1 MGREQGILGKWVA
14 RAKVLWSE
22 AACSFERQRGAR
34 VADTLRIMQSGAEDE
49 ARNWQAI
56 RRIRI
61 FSFREKKCIKQ
72 DSIPQGDYATVE
84 LTFSAGTWI
93 ILGGFMALK
102 YIGLKRSF
110 LWVLTLSPFT
120 TSTLGCPPFPF
131 ASPGK
136 LWVHNGSSI
145 QRGFSQWLCKVI
157 SPPLSFFGRTCSIQ
171 KFPCRYWIPAAART
185 HATAAAT
192 LGP

>member
-1 MGREQGILGKWVA
+1 M
-14 RAKVLWSE
+14 
-22 AACSFERQRGAR
+22 
-34 VADTLRIMQSGAEDE
+34 ADTLRIMQSGAEDE

-84 LTFSAGTWI
+84 LTFSAGTPI

-110 LWVLTLSPFT
+110 L
-120 TSTLGCPPFPF
+120 
-131 ASPGK
+131 
-136 LWVHNGSSI
+136 
-145 QRGFSQWLCKVI
+145 
-157 SPPLSFFGRTCSIQ
+157 
-171 KFPCRYWIPAAART
+171 
-185 HATAAAT
+185 
-192 LGP
+192 